1 MKKGLFILFFI
12 SIYSPF
18 FAQHIVEKSVESSSD
33 KIEIYLDKVDNV
45 ILKSEATHKVRVKL
59 ADAQEAFSN
68 IKLVK
73 EKGRVV
79 IRSNNP
85 LPNQNV
91 INKFCVE
98 QVNYASFVI
107 TVPQKSSVYIN
118 IVSGNLLA
126 KNFEGNINAEIE
138 TGEVSFKNI
147 KGNIKLS
154 IVDGDV
160 KVKIKKASLDLKS
173 NLGKIFTDIKSK
185 NLKIQ
190 PHKIEG
196 VYKDNKQSVIIK
208 AIKANIYLD
217 AVKD

>member
-1 MKKGLFILFFI
+1 MKRIIIILLFLCV
-12 SIYSPF
+12 YSPF
-18 FAQHIVEKSVESSSD
+18 FAQHVVEKSIESTSD

-45 ILKSEATHKVRVKL
+45 VLKSDASHKVRVKL

-68 IKLVK
+68 IKLIK
-73 EKGRVV
+73 EKERIV

-98 QVNYASFVI
+98 PINFASMVI
-107 TVPQKSSVYIN
+107 TVPQKSNVYIN

-126 KNFEGNINAEIE
+126 NNFEGNIKAEIE
-138 TGEVSFKNI
+138 TGEVNFNNI
-147 KGNIKLS
+147 VGNIKLS

-160 KVKIKKASLDLKS
+160 KVKIRKAALNLKS
-173 NLGKIFTDIKSK
+173 NLGQIVTAIKSN

-190 PHKIEG
+190 SHKIEG
-196 VYKDNKQSVIIK
+196 IYKDDKQTVLIK

-217 AVKD
+217 TVKD

>member
-18 FAQHIVEKSVESSSD
+18 FAQHIVEKSIET
-33 KIEIYLDKVDNV
+33 KGKEIEIYLNKIDNV
-45 ILKSEATHKVRVKL
+45 ILKSDTIHKVLVKL
-59 ADAQEAFSN
+59 YDVQDAFSN
-68 IKLVK
+68 IKIFK
-73 EKGRVV
+73 EKGHVI
-79 IRSNNP
+79 IRSNDP
-85 LPNQNV
+85 LPSQE
-91 INKFCVE
+91 IHNKFCVE
-98 QVNYASFVI
+98 QVNFASYII
-107 TVPQKSSVYIN
+107 TVPIKSNVYIN
-118 IVSGNLLA
+118 IGSGNLYA
-126 KNFEGNINAEIE
+126 KNFESNINAEIE
-138 TGEVSFKNI
+138 TGEVNFKNI

-160 KVKIKKASLDLKS
+160 KVKTSAAALNLKS
-173 NLGKIFTDIKSK
+173 NLGKIVTDIKSK

-196 VYKDNKQSVIIK
+196 VYKDNKQSVLIK